1 MDFGAKQS
9 LGTQTHLFGK
19 SAKFQLLEQ
28 GESATGAKYK
38 ASSGVQERPRCFHL
52 RHLQEERARLAAAL
66 CVWMLLGE
74 DYFVNLALFY
84 ILWLKVTTTERRR
97 LPVCLANGTRRGA
110 QRGPIKPKARREF
123 DILTPS
129 RQLRGILSA
138 FFCENLVKVS
148 AWLNRL
154 LKNTQCVNHLAHR
167 GAGKQSV
174 LQIWCLMTVSVLLP
188 GQ

>member
-1 MDFGAKQS
+1 MGRSCSLRNSGRLFLRRSLRKSSRAMMTAVTTKADTRLARRGFGDGLWCKTVA
-9 LGTQTHLFGK
+9 GTQTHLFGK
-19 SAKFQLLEQ
+19 SAKLRLLEQ

-52 RHLQEERARLAAAL
+52 RHLQEERARLAAPL

-129 RQLRGILSA
+129 RQLRGIHQPFS
-138 FFCENLVKVS
+138 VK
-148 AWLNRL
+148 
-154 LKNTQCVNHLAHR
+154 
-167 GAGKQSV
+167 
-174 LQIWCLMTVSVLLP
+174 IW
-188 GQ
+188 